1 MSVALTMEDVTRRVL
16 TLKAHLNVPVVWGMF
31 WQMIILTVLVRDIS
45 NKRVQSDKP
54 FAVINIPQCHV
65 CMFSIIIM

>member
-31 WQMIILTVLVRDIS
+31 WQMMTLTVMVS
-45 NKRVQSDKP
+45 A
-54 FAVINIPQCHV
+54 FT
-65 CMFSIIIM
+65 